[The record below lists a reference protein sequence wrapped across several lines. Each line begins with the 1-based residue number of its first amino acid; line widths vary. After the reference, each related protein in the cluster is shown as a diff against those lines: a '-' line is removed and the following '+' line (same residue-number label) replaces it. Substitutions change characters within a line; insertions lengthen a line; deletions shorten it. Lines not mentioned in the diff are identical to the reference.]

1 MLYCHTNAKMV
12 TPDGGGT
19 TVQTAGAD
27 EMLTAAK

>member
-1 MLYCHTNAKMV
+1 MLNCYTNAKIV

-19 TVQTAGAD
+19 TVQTAEAD